1 MQIRD
6 EVEALKTRDCSQST
20 TLFRICNKCK
30 VSHNLR
36 LSHTMVTMTIMV
48 K

>member
-6 EVEALKTRDCSQST
+6 EVEAFKNKRLLTVYNYYC
-20 TLFRICNKCK
+20 ICNKCK